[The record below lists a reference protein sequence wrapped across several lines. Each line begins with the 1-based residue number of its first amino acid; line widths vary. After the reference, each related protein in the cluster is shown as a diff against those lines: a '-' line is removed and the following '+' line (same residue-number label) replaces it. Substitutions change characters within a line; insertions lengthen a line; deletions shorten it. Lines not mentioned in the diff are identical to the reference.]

1 MTDLTSTPGAIDV
14 VAVSG
19 GVGFPSS
26 TRRLTDALLDSVQRA
41 AAEQHIAVAART
53 VEVRDLAVDVAN
65 ATVAGLPSPELDQAL
80 LAIERADLVITASPV
95 FRGSYAGIFKSLW
108 DLVDPVA
115 MRGKPV
121 LLGATGGSHR
131 HQLMIDATMR
141 PLFAYFGSLIVP
153 TAVYAATEDV
163 DLGPKRAPEL
173 ARRIE
178 QAGADAVRVLPA
190 ARTTQLH

>member
-1 MTDLTSTPGAIDV
+1 MSDLPSAANAINV
-14 VAVSG
+14 VAVSA

-26 TRRLTDALLDSVQRA
+26 TRRLTDALLQAVELA
-41 AAEQHIAVAART
+41 AGGVTVLSRT
-53 VEVRDLAVDVAN
+53 IEVRDLAVDVAH
-65 ATVAGLPSPELDQAL
+65 ATVAGLPSPELDEAL
-80 LAIERADLVITASPV
+80 RAIEQADLVVTASPV

-121 LLGATGGSHR
+121 LLGATGGSMR
-131 HQLMIDATMR
+131 HQLVIDQVLR

-163 DLGPKRAPEL
+163 DLGPSRAPEL

-178 QAGADAVRVLPA
+178 QAGADALRLVPA
-190 ARTTQLH
+190 RSTSSLRS

>member
-1 MTDLTSTPGAIDV
+1 MTDLPSAADAIKV

-26 TRRLTDALLDSVQRA
+26 TRRLTDALLQAVEQA
-41 AAEQHIAVAART
+41 AGDNT
-53 VEVRDLAVDVAN
+53 VLTQTFEVRDLAVDVAH
-65 ATVAGLPSPELDQAL
+65 ATVAGLPSPELDDAL
-80 LAIERADLVITASPV
+80 RAIEQADLVVTGSPV

-121 LLGATGGSHR
+121 LLGATGGSMR
-131 HQLMIDATMR
+131 HQLVIDQVLR
-141 PLFAYFGSLIVP
+141 PLFSYFGSLIVP
-153 TAVYAATEDV
+153 TAVYAVTEDV
-163 DLGPKRAPEL
+163 DLGPTRAPEL

-178 QAGADAVRVLPA
+178 QAGADALRLVPA
-190 ARTTQLH
+190 GAASTLGG

>member
-1 MTDLTSTPGAIDV
+1 MSDLPSAANAISV

-26 TRRLTDALLDSVQRA
+26 TRRLTDALLEAVERA
-41 AAEQHIAVAART
+41 AGETPVRT
-53 VEVRDLAVDVAN
+53 RTIEVRDLAVDVAH
-65 ATVAGLPSPELDQAL
+65 ATVAGLPSPELDEAL
-80 LAIERADLVITASPV
+80 RAIEQADLVITASPV

-121 LLGATGGSHR
+121 LLGATGGSMR
-131 HQLMIDATMR
+131 HQLVIDQVLR

-163 DLGPKRAPEL
+163 DLGPSRAPEL

-178 QAGADAVRVLPA
+178 QAGADALRLVPA
-190 ARTTQLH
+190 GARSSLQG

>member
-1 MTDLTSTPGAIDV
+1 MTDLARAAGAIDV
-14 VAVSG
+14 VVVSG

-26 TRRLTDALLDSVQRA
+26 TRRLTDALLHAVEQA
-41 AAEQHIAVAART
+41 AAEQGGTVVART
-53 VEVRDLAVDVAN
+53 LEVRDLAVDVAH
-65 ATVAGLPSPELDQAL
+65 ATVAGLPSPELDEAL
-80 LAIERADLVITASPV
+80 AAIERADLVITASPV

-121 LLGATGGSHR
+121 LLGATGGSPR
-131 HQLMIDATMR
+131 HQLMIDQAMR

-163 DLGPKRAPEL
+163 DLGPRRVPEL

-178 QAGADAVRVLPA
+178 QAGVDAVRLLPA
-190 ARTTQLH
+190 GRSTQLS

>member
-1 MTDLTSTPGAIDV
+1 MTDLARAAGAIDV
-14 VAVSG
+14 VVVSG

-26 TRRLTDALLDSVQRA
+26 TRRLTDALLHAVEQA
-41 AAEQHIAVAART
+41 AAEQGGTVVART
-53 VEVRDLAVDVAN
+53 LEVRDLAVDVAH
-65 ATVAGLPSPELDQAL
+65 ATVAGLPSPELDEAL
-80 LAIERADLVITASPV
+80 GAIERADLVITASPV

-121 LLGATGGSHR
+121 LLGATGGSPR
-131 HQLMIDATMR
+131 HQLMIDQAMR

-163 DLGPKRAPEL
+163 DLGPRRVPEL

-178 QAGADAVRVLPA
+178 QAGVDAVRLLPA
-190 ARTTQLH
+190 GRSTQLS

>member
-1 MTDLTSTPGAIDV
+1 MTDLSSAVNAINV

-26 TRRLTDALLDSVQRA
+26 TRRLTDALLHAVEEA
-41 AAEQHIAVAART
+41 AGEAAVLTRT
-53 VEVRDLAVDVAN
+53 IEVRDLAVDVAH
-65 ATVAGLPSPELDQAL
+65 ATVAGLPSPELDDAL
-80 LAIERADLVITASPV
+80 RAIEQADLVITASPV

-121 LLGATGGSHR
+121 LLGATGGSMR
-131 HQLMIDATMR
+131 HQLVIDQVLR

-153 TAVYAATEDV
+153 TGVYAATEDV
-163 DLGPKRAPEL
+163 DLGPSRAPEL

-178 QAGADAVRVLPA
+178 QAGADALRLVPA
-190 ARTTQLH
+190 RAPSRSGG

>member
-1 MTDLTSTPGAIDV
+1 MTDVTSSGAIDV

-19 GVGFPSS
+19 GVCFPSS
-26 TRRLTDALLDSVQRA
+26 TRRLTDSLLTAVEQA
-41 AAEQHIAVAART
+41 AAEQQVAVATRT
-53 VEVRDLAVDVAN
+53 VEVRDLAVDVAH
-65 ATVAGLPSPELDQAL
+65 ATVAGLPSPELDDAL
-80 LAIERADLVITASPV
+80 AAIERADLVIAASPV

-121 LLGATGGSHR
+121 LLGATGGSMR
-131 HQLMIDATMR
+131 HQLVIDQELR
-141 PLFAYFGSLIVP
+141 PLFAYFGALLVP

-163 DLGPKRAPEL
+163 DLGPSRVPDL

-178 QAGADAVRVLPA
+178 QAGADAVRLVPA
-190 ARTTQLH
+190 GARSSLQG